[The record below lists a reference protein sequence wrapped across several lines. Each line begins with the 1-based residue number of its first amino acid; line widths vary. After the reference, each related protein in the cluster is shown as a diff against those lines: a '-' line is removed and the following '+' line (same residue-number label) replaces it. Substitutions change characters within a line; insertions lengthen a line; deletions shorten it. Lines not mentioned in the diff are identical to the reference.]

1 MAGARG
7 VCMMRGGFWL
17 SEMFVIGKI
26 NIGKVIGKYKNYLLT
41 IDAWCDIL

>member
-26 NIGKVIGKYKNYLLT
+26 NIGKYKNYLLT